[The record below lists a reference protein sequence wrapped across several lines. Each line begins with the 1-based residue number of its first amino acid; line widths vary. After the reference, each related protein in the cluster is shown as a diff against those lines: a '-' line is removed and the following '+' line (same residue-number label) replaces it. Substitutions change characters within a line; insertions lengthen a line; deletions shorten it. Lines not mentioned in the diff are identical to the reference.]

1 MCYNVCIVFSM
12 IFCSSYVR
20 VTIIVMWFL
29 AAVVLLQLWF
39 YIYVCGYLLAAVVM
53 LLQLWLCCCSCG
65 YDVAAV
71 KRRGA
76 RAVPG

>member
-1 MCYNVCIVFSM
+1 M
-12 IFCSSYVR
+12 IFCSSYVL

-53 LLQLWLCCCSCG
+53 LLQLWL
-65 YDVAAV
+65 
-71 KRRGA
+71 
-76 RAVPG
+76 